1 MAMDWILL
9 AGLITAGVLL
19 LVAMMVLLRVDRRT
33 RRLPAWIPSIGIV
46 VAGSLFA
53 VSIVSGSWLN
63 AVLFGLNLLT
73 FSMLLG
79 VTRRPA
85 R

>member
-1 MAMDWILL
+1 MDWILL
-9 AGLITAGVLL
+9 IGLVVAGALL
-19 LVAMMVLLRVDRRT
+19 LVAMTSLLRIGGGGQ
-33 RRLPAWIPSIGIV
+33 RLPAWVPMLGLA
-46 VAGSLFA
+46 VAGVLFA

-79 VTRRPA
+79 VSRRPV